1 MVNNAGK
8 CLLAGLLMA
17 VLGASAGAEQVVRFR
32 GVAASLDSGDRV
44 YTEHHRQTGECRNG
58 FWAPIKDKVTYRT
71 PEGDLIAE
79 KTVDYGEAPAQP
91 GFVLA
96 DQRFGERVEVTRPAD
111 ERIQVRYRSPSGEQ
125 SSYQVAVPENGVID
139 AGFEVMVRQNWEAL
153 VTDGN
158 AVRIEFLAPTRGRF
172 YTFRAE
178 PAELAALEGEHVFR
192 ISVAGWVS
200 SWFVDPIHLAFNDQR
215 QLTDFYGLTNILRT
229 PEENH
234 KAHIRYEY
242 QRTPE
247 CR

>member
-1 MVNNAGK
+1 MNNAGK

-17 VLGASAGAEQVVRFR
+17 GFGASAGAEQVLRFT
-32 GVAASLDSGDRV
+32 GTAASLATSEKV

-58 FWAPIKDKVTYRT
+58 IWAPIDDEVIYRN
-71 PEGDLIAE
+71 PEGDIIAE
-79 KTVDYGEAPAQP
+79 KTVDYGQAPAQP
-91 GFVLA
+91 GFVLT
-96 DQRFGERVEVTRPAD
+96 DQRFGEQVEVTNPED
-111 ERIQVRYRSPSGEQ
+111 EGIQIRYRSPGGEQ
-125 SSYQVAVPENGVID
+125 SSYRVSVPENGVID
-139 AGFEVMVRQNWEAL
+139 AGFEVMVRQNWDAL
-153 VTDGN
+153 VTDGD
-158 AVRIEFLAPTRGRF
+158 AVGIEFLAPTRGRF
-172 YTFRAE
+172 YTFKAE
-178 PAELAALEGEHVFR
+178 PAELAILEGEHVFR